1 MITKKSFF
9 AELIMKRRS
18 VRRYEERAVER
29 EKILACVDAA
39 RVAPS
44 ACNSQPWHFII
55 VEDPKTREAI
65 GSVSE
70 NKFTK
75 MNLFVKSAPVIVAVV
90 TEPSN
95 FSASFGALLKH
106 KPYNIMDMS
115 MAVEHFC
122 LQAADLDLGTCILGW
137 FHERKVKKILGVP
150 WRKRVHLLITL
161 GYPSDGNRERKK
173 NRRTLDTMMSFER
186 Y

>member
-1 MITKKSFF
+1 MNKKTYFS
-9 AELIMKRRS
+9 ELVMKRRS
-18 VRRYEERAVER
+18 VRRYEDRAVER
-29 EKILACVDAA
+29 DKVIACLEAA

-44 ACNSQPWHFII
+44 ACNSQPWHFI
-55 VEDPKTREAI
+55 VVDDKKSRDLI
-65 GSVSE
+65 GVFSE
-70 NKFTK
+70 NKITK
-75 MNLFVKSAPVIVAVV
+75 MNMFVKSAPMIIAVV

-95 FSASFGALLKH
+95 LSASIGALLKH

-137 FHERKVKKILGVP
+137 FQERKVKRLLGVP
-150 WRKRVHLLITL
+150 WRKRIHLLITL
-161 GYPSDGNRERKK
+161 GYPADGNRERKK
-173 NRRTLDTMMSFER
+173 NRRTIDDIVSFER